1 MSLRLS
7 GLIITMR
14 QRIKSLML
22 PIAILGGIVFH
33 KWIDYLTP
41 LSLLLIFCMLTIT
54 YCRIKPS
61 DLRLRKYHWV
71 LLVTQ
76 LGLSAITYFLLLP
89 IDSIVASGVFI
100 CVFIPTATAAPVVTR
115 MLGGDVTAVAIYS
128 LLCNIVVALIAP
140 IILAAIG
147 EHPEM
152 NFLESLLYI
161 CKKVIPLLICPM
173 LIAFIMR
180 KLTPKVHNFLANHQ
194 SASFYLWSVALFI
207 VIGSSVSFVIK
218 SFTWDIATILLG
230 LSLGSLVVCIIQFY
244 IGKRLGTKYGDP
256 VSGAQSFAQ
265 KNTILAIWM
274 CLTYLNPLASI
285 GPATYM
291 AWHNLF
297 NSWQIMRHKQN

>member
-1 MSLRLS
+1 
-7 GLIITMR
+7 
-14 QRIKSLML
+14 ML
-22 PIAILGGIVFH
+22 PIAILGGVVFH

-41 LSLLLIFCMLTIT
+41 LSMCLIFCMLTIT

-61 DLRLRKYHWV
+61 DLRLKKYHWI
-71 LLVTQ
+71 LLGVQ
-76 LGLSAITYFLLLP
+76 LLLSAITYFAILP
-89 IDSIVASGVFI
+89 FNPIVASGVFI

-115 MLGGDVTAVAIYS
+115 MLGGDVTTVAIYS

-173 LIAFIMR
+173 LIAFVMR
-180 KLTPKVHNFLANHQ
+180 KLTPKTHNFLANHQ
-194 SASFYLWSVALFI
+194 SASFYLWAIALFI

-218 SFTWDIATILLG
+218 RFTWKIAPILIGLTI
-230 LSLGSLVVCIIQFY
+230 GSLVVCVIQFY
-244 IGKRLGTKYGDP
+244 IGKKLGKKYGEP
-256 VSGAQSFAQ
+256 ISGAQSFAQ

-274 CLTYLNPLASI
+274 CLTYLNPLSSI

-297 NSWQIMRHKQN
+297 NSWQIMRQKQN